1 MSNLDGTFTSALDA
15 LAASAEWSDIDSYHP
30 SSPFDE
36 IPLYSRDSDVAFFD
50 GRPIREANEVLLR
63 YSARFLAD
71 LVGAVE
77 RTGRE
82 PAGRYLR
89 MISLLELSD

>member
-1 MSNLDGTFTSALDA
+1 LSNLDGTFTSALDA

-71 LVGAVE
+71 LVGTRLVPNCSSCPGSGSATWLI
-77 RTGRE
+77 R
-82 PAGRYLR
+82 P
-89 MISLLELSD
+89 